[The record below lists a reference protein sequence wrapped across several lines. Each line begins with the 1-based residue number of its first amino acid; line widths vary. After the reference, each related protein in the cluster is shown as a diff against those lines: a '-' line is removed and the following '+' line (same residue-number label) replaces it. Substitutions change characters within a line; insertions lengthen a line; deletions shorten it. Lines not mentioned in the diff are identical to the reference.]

1 MGGARI
7 AEVAVEV
14 RAPARLHLGFLDPSG
29 GIGRRFLGLGLA
41 IDRPITLIRAHP
53 AARSRIEGPEAERVR
68 LLLERL
74 SPLFGHPPIELRI
87 ERAIPPHAGFGSGT
101 QLALAVGRALAAI
114 MARPFQAAE
123 VARLTLRGRRSGLG
137 IAAFARGGF
146 LLDGGRGED
155 GAPPPLLARLPFPAG
170 WRVLLLR
177 EPARA
182 GLSGE
187 AEERAFR
194 GLPPFPERL
203 AERLSRL
210 ALSCVLPGVAVGD
223 LALFGRGL
231 REIQDRL
238 GDWYAPFQG
247 GCRWSSP
254 AVAAALD
261 HLRTLGIR
269 ASGQSSWGP
278 TGFAVVRAEDAAALR
293 TELRRH
299 FPGLLVEIARGR
311 NRGARVRIAAVRKHH
326 ALAAAEADADMAGR
340 KA

>member
-1 MGGARI
+1 
-7 AEVAVEV
+7 VEV

-41 IDRPITLIRAHP
+41 IDRPATLVRAHP
-53 AARSRIEGPEAERVR
+53 AARTRIEGPEAERVA

-74 SPLFGHPPIELRI
+74 RPLFGDRPVEIRI
-87 ERAIPPHAGFGSGT
+87 LEAIPAHAGFGSGT
-101 QLALAVGRALAAI
+101 QLALAVGRVLAALAR
-114 MARPFQAAE
+114 RPFRADD
-123 VARLTLRGRRSGLG
+123 VARLALRGRRSGLG

-146 LLDGGRGED
+146 LLDGGRGTD
-155 GAPPPLLARLPFPAG
+155 GGPPPLLARLPFPSG

-177 EPARA
+177 DPGRE

-194 GLPPFPERL
+194 ELPPFPERL

-210 ALSCVLPGVAVGD
+210 ALCCVLPGVAVGD

-231 REIQDRL
+231 GEIQDRL

-247 GCRWSSP
+247 GSRWSS
-254 AVAAALD
+254 ALVAAALD
-261 HLRTLGIR
+261 HLRTLGIA

-278 TGFAVVRAEDAAALR
+278 TGFAVVRREDAAALR
-293 TELRRH
+293 AEVARR
-299 FPGLLVEIARGR
+299 FPGLCVEIARGR
-311 NRGARVRIAAVRKHH
+311 NRGVRPRSGTVAARC
-326 ALAAAEADADMAGR
+326 ALARACADADMR
-340 KA
+340 V